1 MVLSN
6 DAAVDQVQQ
15 LKSLREDES
24 ERLDKIRSYATGNRD
39 FEWLPSGVPQ
49 EVKTLA
55 KIARVNV
62 LRYIEQAPKQAL
74 YVDGYRARGAA
85 GGPEVDEP
93 VGDLEGAGWRSWQR
107 NRMDSRQIGVHKA
120 AIRYGIGYTLVLPG
134 DTGAVIRGYS
144 PRRLTAFYGSDDE
157 WPDFALEQRRTRR
170 GELWRLFD
178 ESHAYW
184 VGSDDRGDLAFIDAE
199 VHDVGHVPVVRYLSD
214 DDLDDDLEG
223 VIEPHMPLQDQIDV
237 TTFSLLV
244 AQHYGAHRQ
253 RYVIGWLAEDENER
267 AKASASSLWSFEDDD
282 VTVGEFAQTDLKGY
296 IESREATLRHLAT
309 VSQTPVHELLG
320 TMANLSAEALV
331 AARDS
336 HNRALEQYRTLFGE
350 SHEQTLEL
358 AGRIEGTTV
367 DVGAWVRWRDM
378 EARSLAAAADAF
390 GKLVTQLGIP
400 AEAFWDRVADVMG
413 VSQQEVDEWRRIAD
427 SGDSLSNMAALLDRQ
442 MTGAAGDDG

>member
-1 MVLSN
+1 M
-6 DAAVDQVQQ
+6 
-15 LKSLREDES
+15 
-24 ERLDKIRSYATGNRD
+24 
-39 FEWLPSGVPQ
+39 
-49 EVKTLA
+49 
-55 KIARVNV
+55 
-62 LRYIEQAPKQAL
+62 
-74 YVDGYRARGAA
+74 
-85 GGPEVDEP
+85 
-93 VGDLEGAGWRSWQR
+93 
-107 NRMDSRQIGVHKA
+107 
-120 AIRYGIGYTLVLPG
+120 
-134 DTGAVIRGYS
+134 
-144 PRRLTAFYGSDDE
+144 
-157 WPDFALEQRRTRR
+157 
-170 GELWRLFD
+170 
-178 ESHAYW
+178 
-184 VGSDDRGDLAFIDAE
+184 
-199 VHDVGHVPVVRYLSD
+199 HDVGHVPVVRYVSD
-214 DDLDDDLEG
+214 DDLDGDLEG

-253 RYVIGWLAEDENER
+253 RYVIGWLADDENER
-267 AKASASSLWSFEDDD
+267 AKASASSFWTFEDDD

-358 AGRIEGTTV
+358 AGRIEGTGV

-413 VSQQEVDEWRRIAD
+413 VSQQEVNEWRRLAE

-442 MTGAAGDDG
+442 MSGGVPGADG